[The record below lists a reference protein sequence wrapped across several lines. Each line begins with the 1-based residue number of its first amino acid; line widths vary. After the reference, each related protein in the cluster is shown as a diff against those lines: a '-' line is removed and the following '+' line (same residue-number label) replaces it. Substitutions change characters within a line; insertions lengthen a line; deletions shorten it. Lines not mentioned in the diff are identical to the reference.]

1 MTIAVVGVDL
11 SKSVFQLS
19 LADAKHH
26 IVDRKRLS
34 RAQFHRFLAQTVPVH
49 LVMEAC
55 GTSHYWARTA
65 QSLGHDVK
73 LLHAKYVK
81 AYVRRTKTDAADAD
95 ALILADRDDSLHAVP
110 IKPEEL
116 QALQGLHRIR
126 EQWKR
131 ARTARICE
139 ARALLAEFGVL
150 IPLGTRGIGKQL
162 TEGSEHVPKLMQ
174 AALKDLVH
182 EIDDL
187 AQRIKRIDHELAA
200 YADTNSDAQVL
211 LGIQGIGIIVAT
223 AFVARVP
230 SISMFKRGRSFAS
243 WLGLT
248 CREYSSGQTRRLSR
262 ITKQGDRYLRMML
275 IHGARAALMAAR
287 RKAANGKELTRLE
300 TWAVN
305 TQARVGHNKAT
316 VALANKM
323 ARIMW
328 AVWTRHESF
337 NGNDALRFAA

>member
-1 MTIAVVGVDL
+1 MAISVVGVDL

-19 LADAKHH
+19 IADSKHH
-26 IVDRKRLS
+26 VVDRKRIS
-34 RAQFHRFLAQTVPVH
+34 RAQFHRFLAQTEPTR

-65 QSLGHDVK
+65 QSLDHEVK
-73 LLHAKYVK
+73 LLHANYVK

-95 ALILADRDDSLHAVP
+95 ALILADKDKSLHPIP

-116 QALQGLHRIR
+116 QALQSVHRIR

-131 ARTARICE
+131 ARVARICE
-139 ARALLAEFGVL
+139 ARALLAEFGISTPAGV
-150 IPLGTRGIGKQL
+150 RGISKKL
-162 TEGSEHVPKLMQ
+162 TLATEQAPMLIQPTLLDLIQEISELEQRLKRVDR
-174 AALKDLVH
+174 ALT
-182 EIDDL
+182 
-187 AQRIKRIDHELAA
+187 A
-200 YADTNSDAQVL
+200 YANTNPDVQAL
-211 LGIQGIGIIVAT
+211 LGIQGIGITIAT
-223 AFVARVP
+223 AFVARV
-230 SISMFKRGRSFAS
+230 SNIHTFKRGRSFAS

-248 CREYSSGQTRRLSR
+248 CREYSSGQNRRLGR
-262 ITKQGDRYLRMML
+262 ITRQGDRYLRTML

-287 RKAANGKELTRLE
+287 RKQANGKELTRLE

-305 TQARVGHNKAT
+305 TQTRVGHNKAT

-323 ARIMW
+323 ARIIW
-328 AVWTRHESF
+328 AVWTRHDTF

>member
-1 MTIAVVGVDL
+1 MAISVVGVDL

-19 LADAKHH
+19 IADGKHH
-26 IVDRKRLS
+26 VVDRKRLS
-34 RAQFHRFLAQTVPVH
+34 RAQFHRFLAQAGPVR

-55 GTSHYWARTA
+55 GTSHYWGRTA
-65 QSLGHDVK
+65 QSLGHEVK

-81 AYVRRTKTDAADAD
+81 AYVRRTKKDAADAD
-95 ALILADRDDSLHAVP
+95 ALILADNDKSLHP
-110 IKPEEL
+110 IPVKSEEL

-126 EQWKR
+126 EQWMR

-139 ARALLAEFGVL
+139 ARALLAEFGVS
-150 IPLGTRGIGKQL
+150 IPLGARGIGKQL
-162 TEGSEHVPKLMQ
+162 TANLEHAPILMQ
-174 AALKDLVH
+174 SALQDLIQ

-187 AQRIKRIDHELAA
+187 AQRIRRIDHALTA
-200 YADTNSDAQVL
+200 YADTSPEAQVL
-211 LGIQGIGIIVAT
+211 LSIQGVGVIVAT

-230 SISMFKRGRSFAS
+230 SIHVFNRGRSFSS

-248 CREYSSGQTRRLSR
+248 CREYSSGQTRHLGR

-287 RKAANGKELTRLE
+287 RKAANGRQLTRLE

-337 NGNDALRFAA
+337 NGDDALRFAA

>member
-1 MTIAVVGVDL
+1 MTTPIVGVDL

-19 LADAKHH
+19 VADVKHRV
-26 IVDRKRLS
+26 IEPKRLS
-34 RAQFHRFLAQTVPVH
+34 RAQFHRFLARTTSAH

-65 QSLGHDVK
+65 HLHGHEVK

-95 ALILADRDDSLHAVP
+95 ALVLADRDDSLHPIP

-131 ARTARICE
+131 ARVSRICE
-139 ARALLAEFGVL
+139 ARVLLAEFG
-150 IPLGTRGIGKQL
+150 ISAPLGARGIGKKL
-162 TEGSEHVPKLMQ
+162 TLATEQTPVLLQP
-174 AALKDLVH
+174 ALLDLIQ
-182 EIDDL
+182 EIGDL
-187 AQRIKRIDHELAA
+187 EQRLKRVDHTLAA
-200 YADTNSDAQVL
+200 YADTNSDVQAL
-211 LGIQGIGIIVAT
+211 LGIQGIGVTVAT

-230 SISMFKRGRSFAS
+230 SIHMFKRGRSFAS

-287 RKAANGKELTRLE
+287 RKAANGRRLTRLE

-305 TQARVGHNKAT
+305 TQARIGHNKAT

-328 AVWTRHESF
+328 AVWTRHELF
-337 NGNDALRFAA
+337 NGDDALRFAA

>member
-1 MTIAVVGVDL
+1 MTISVVGVDL

-19 LADAKHH
+19 MADARHRV
-26 IVDRKRLS
+26 VDRKRLS
-34 RAQFHRFLAQTVPVH
+34 RAQFHRFLAQTTHVR

-55 GTSHYWARTA
+55 GTSNYWGRTA
-65 QSLGHDVK
+65 QLHGHTVK

-81 AYVRRTKTDAADAD
+81 AYVRRTKTDTADAD
-95 ALILADRDDSLHAVP
+95 ALVLADRDDSLHP
-110 IKPEEL
+110 IPLKSEEL

-131 ARTARICE
+131 ARVARICE
-139 ARALLAEFGVL
+139 ARALLGEFGFSTS
-150 IPLGTRGIGKQL
+150 LGARGIGKKLTLATEQAPFLIQL
-162 TEGSEHVPKLMQ
+162 TLLDLIQEIGDLEQ
-174 AALKDLVH
+174 RLKRV
-182 EIDDL
+182 
-187 AQRIKRIDHELAA
+187 DHTLAA
-200 YADTNSDAQVL
+200 YANTNADVQAL
-211 LGIQGIGIIVAT
+211 LGIQGIGITIAT

-230 SISMFKRGRSFAS
+230 SINLFKRGRSFAS

-287 RKAANGKELTRLE
+287 RKVANGKQLTSLE

-328 AVWTRHESF
+328 AVWTRHKDF
-337 NGNDALRFAA
+337 NGDYALRFAA

>member
-1 MTIAVVGVDL
+1 MPFSVVGVDL

-19 LADAKHH
+19 VADAKHH
-26 IVDRKRLS
+26 VIERKRLS
-34 RAQFHRFLAQTVPVH
+34 RSQFHRFLACKEPVR
-49 LVMEAC
+49 LVMESC
-55 GTSHYWARTA
+55 GTSNYWGRTA
-65 QSLGHDVK
+65 QLHGHDVK
-73 LLHAKYVK
+73 LLRATYVK

-95 ALILADRDDSLHAVP
+95 ALVLADRDTSMHP
-110 IKPEEL
+110 IPLKSEEL

-131 ARTARICE
+131 ACVARICE
-139 ARALLAEFGVL
+139 ARALLSEFGISVPLGVRGLGKKLRLGTEQAPVL
-150 IPLGTRGIGKQL
+150 IQPTLL
-162 TEGSEHVPKLMQ
+162 
-174 AALKDLVH
+174 DLIQ

-187 AQRIKRIDHELAA
+187 EQRLKRVDQALAA
-200 YADTNSDAQVL
+200 YAQTNPEAQVL
-211 LGIQGIGIIVAT
+211 LGIQGIGVVVAT

-230 SISMFKRGRSFAS
+230 SIDMFKRGRSFSS

-262 ITKQGDRYLRMML
+262 ITKQGDRYLRTML

-287 RKAANGKELTRLE
+287 RKAANGKQLTRLE

-305 TQARVGHNKAT
+305 AQARIGHNKAT

-328 AVWTRHESF
+328 AVWTRHETF
-337 NGNDALRFAA
+337 NGDDALRFAA

>member
-1 MTIAVVGVDL
+1 MAISVVGVDL

-19 LADAKHH
+19 VADAKHH
-26 IVDRKRLS
+26 VIDRKRLS
-34 RAQFHRFLAQTVPVH
+34 RVQFHRFLAQSTPAR
-49 LVMEAC
+49 LVMEGC
-55 GTSHYWARTA
+55 GTSNYWGRTA
-65 QSLGHDVK
+65 QLHGHEVK

-95 ALILADRDDSLHAVP
+95 ALVLADRDTSLHPIP
-110 IKPEEL
+110 IKSEEL

-131 ARTARICE
+131 ARVARICE
-139 ARALLAEFGVL
+139 ARALLAEFGISVSV
-150 IPLGTRGIGKQL
+150 GVRGIGKKL
-162 TEGSEHVPKLMQ
+162 TLATEQAPVLIQPTLM
-174 AALKDLVH
+174 DLIQ

-187 AQRIKRIDHELAA
+187 DQRLCRVEHALAA
-200 YADTNSDAQVL
+200 YAKTNPEVQVL
-211 LGIQGIGIIVAT
+211 LSIQGIGVIVAT

-230 SISMFKRGRSFAS
+230 SIHMFKRGRSFSS

-262 ITKQGDRYLRMML
+262 ITKQGDRYLRTML

-287 RKAANGKELTRLE
+287 RKAANGKSLTRLE

-305 TQARVGHNKAT
+305 TQVRVGHNKAT

-328 AVWTRHESF
+328 AVWTRHETF
-337 NGNDALRFAA
+337 NGDDALRFAA

>member
-1 MTIAVVGVDL
+1 MPVPVVGVDL

-19 LADAKHH
+19 VADAKHRV
-26 IVDRKRLS
+26 IERKRLS
-34 RAQFHRFLAQTVPVH
+34 RTQFHRFLAQTTSAR

-55 GTSHYWARTA
+55 GTSNYWARTA
-65 QSLGHDVK
+65 QLHGHEVK

-95 ALILADRDDSLHAVP
+95 ALVLADGDSSLLPIP
-110 IKPEEL
+110 IKSEEL

-139 ARALLAEFGVL
+139 ARALLAEFGL
-150 IPLGTRGIGKQL
+150 AAPLGARGIGKKL
-162 TEGSEHVPKLMQ
+162 TLATEQAPALMQ
-174 AALKDLVH
+174 PTLLDLIQEIGDLEQRLKRV
-182 EIDDL
+182 
-187 AQRIKRIDHELAA
+187 DHALAA
-200 YADTNSDAQVL
+200 YASTNSDVQVL
-211 LGIQGIGIIVAT
+211 LSIQGVGITIAT

-230 SISMFKRGRSFAS
+230 SIYMFKRGRSFSS

-262 ITKQGDRYLRMML
+262 ITKQGDRYLRTMM

-287 RKAANGKELTRLE
+287 RKAANDRQLTRLE
-300 TWAVN
+300 AWAVN
-305 TQARVGHNKAT
+305 TQSRIGHNKAT

-328 AVWTRHESF
+328 AVWTRHEAF
-337 NGNDALRFAA
+337 DGDNALRFAA

>member
-1 MTIAVVGVDL
+1 MTISVVGVDL
-11 SKSVFQLS
+11 SKSVFQIS

-26 IVDRKRLS
+26 VVDRKRLS
-34 RAQFHRFLAQTVPVH
+34 RTQFHRFLAQTEPVR

-55 GTSHYWARTA
+55 GTSNHWGRTA
-65 QSLGHDVK
+65 QSLGHEVK
-73 LLHAKYVK
+73 LLHANYVK

-95 ALILADRDDSLHAVP
+95 ALILADSDKSLHP
-110 IKPEEL
+110 IPVKPEEQ
-116 QALQGLHRIR
+116 QALQGLHKIR

-131 ARTARICE
+131 ARVARICE
-139 ARALLAEFGVL
+139 ARALLAEFGISTPAGV
-150 IPLGTRGIGKQL
+150 RGIGRKL
-162 TEGSEHVPKLMQ
+162 TLVTEQ
-174 AALKDLVH
+174 APMLIQPTLLDLIQEIGELEQRLKRVDQ
-182 EIDDL
+182 
-187 AQRIKRIDHELAA
+187 ALAA
-200 YADTNSDAQVL
+200 YAKSNPDVQAL
-211 LGIQGIGIIVAT
+211 LGIQGIGITIAT
-223 AFVARVP
+223 AFVARVS
-230 SISMFKRGRSFAS
+230 SIHMFKRGRSFSS

-248 CREYSSGQTRRLSR
+248 CREYSSGQTRRLGR
-262 ITKQGDRYLRMML
+262 ITRQGDRYLRTML

-328 AVWTRHESF
+328 AVWTRHGTF
-337 NGNDALRFAA
+337 NGNDAVRFAA